1 MENSKSILQTEIK
14 RLNPNITEQTRIRY
28 NQLLRKLYFNVLGT
42 EKFNIRNFEIQD
54 NKFLKYLNEQPAT
67 DRKRYLSALNSIL
80 PNNEKYNSIKT
91 ATSYEANEIYQTRE
105 ASERDKEAM
114 ISQQEIQDKFKIYEA
129 KAKKIY
135 KKSVMDLTYEDY
147 ENLQAFIIL
156 SLSTLILPRR
166 SQDLTEFKIRNIDK
180 MKDNFLNR
188 NKQIVYLSYKGANDK
203 GMQIIDIPTKLNNIL
218 LKWIDINP
226 TDYLLFSSN
235 YKQITPAQL
244 TKKIN
249 KIFDYR
255 PIAIN
260 SIRKAYIT
268 ETHGNDFYDATEKL
282 QSIKNDMVKMGS
294 GLGAIKHY
302 IKDR

>member
-1 MENSKSILQTEIK
+1 
-14 RLNPNITEQTRIRY
+14 
-28 NQLLRKLYFNVLGT
+28 
-42 EKFNIRNFEIQD
+42 
-54 NKFLKYLNEQPAT
+54 
-67 DRKRYLSALNSIL
+67 
-80 PNNEKYNSIKT
+80 
-91 ATSYEANEIYQTRE
+91 
-105 ASERDKEAM
+105 
-114 ISQQEIQDKFKIYEA
+114 
-129 KAKKIY
+129 
-135 KKSVMDLTYEDY
+135 
-147 ENLQAFIIL
+147 
-156 SLSTLILPRR
+156 
-166 SQDLTEFKIRNIDK
+166 